1 MKKIVFISLIMI
13 FTIVGCKKDDPIT
26 YGETLPFEND
36 NIKMELV
43 SSTAPDFIRDIHFFD
58 VSKGIAVTYDGKIYM
73 TIDEGVTWT
82 LQYTNPTPD
91 QPLFQVIFKD
101 ADIGYVVGGAKKCRV
116 HRCIPPGGLILKTN
130 DGGNSWSK
138 VFEMNGVEFVSISF
152 NSTGDLFAISNG
164 TMGRISKSTNNGIDW
179 TTIDSTNFHLHRI
192 VFYNNFGF
200 CTGTDGKI
208 IRSSDNGDTWIL
220 ATTLNANYVTDIK
233 FNSGIGF
240 CIANNFTVF
249 KTNDDGSNW
258 TQKFSSDF
266 GSYVL
271 NVLTSNSCLVFG
283 SGWYTGGDFGN
294 WTGAIS
300 QTTNSGD
307 DWTETVLTDISRIRY
322 TSFYTA
328 TNGYAVAEMKLI
340 KVEVK

>member
-1 MKKIVFISLIMI
+1 MI
-13 FTIVGCKKDDPIT
+13 FTIVGCKKDDPII

-43 SSTAPDFIRDIHFFD
+43 SSTAPDFIRDIHFFNI
-58 VSKGIAVTYDGKIYM
+58 SKGIAVTYDGKIYM

-82 LQYTNPTPD
+82 LQYTNPIPN
-91 QPLFQVIFKD
+91 QPLFQVIFTS
-101 ADIGYVVGGAKKCRV
+101 ADIGYAVGGSKKCRV

-138 VFEMNGVEFVSISF
+138 VFEMDGVEFVSISV

-179 TTIDSTNFHLHRI
+179 TIIDSTNFHLNRI

-208 IRSSDNGDTWIL
+208 IRSSDNGNTWIL

-240 CIANNFTVF
+240 CIANYMTVF

-258 TQKFSSDF
+258 IQKFSSDF

-271 NVLTSNSCLVFG
+271 NPLTSNSCLVFG
-283 SGWYTGGDFGN
+283 SGWYTGWDFGN